1 MWVPAPGCSLPC
13 SSPGAEEAALQRHPG
28 ASGGLLGPPSAAA
41 WGALGATLLMLFWG
55 EEEEE
60 GGTHWAA
67 SPAALTPSICADPGL
82 MRCVRRSIY
91 LQRCERTRAGRV

>member
-1 MWVPAPGCSLPC
+1 
-13 SSPGAEEAALQRHPG
+13 
-28 ASGGLLGPPSAAA
+28 
-41 WGALGATLLMLFWG
+41 MLFWG

-60 GGTHWAA
+60 EEEGTHWAA
-67 SPAALTPSICADPGL
+67 SPADLTPSICADPGL